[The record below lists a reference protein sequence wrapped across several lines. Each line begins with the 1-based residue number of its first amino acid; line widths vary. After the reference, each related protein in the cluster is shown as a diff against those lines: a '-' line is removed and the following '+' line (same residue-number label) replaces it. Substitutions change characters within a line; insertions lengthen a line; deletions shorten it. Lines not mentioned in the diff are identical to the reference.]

1 MVYCLAMSKSSRLFL
16 LIPLIP
22 TVIYVLFLLFYPNRD
37 VLILWRREFNAPL
50 DALLPLIVSVLV
62 YTVLALLLARRVK
75 ADQPLSRAQRSGLI
89 ALAIVGGL
97 AIQWSVT
104 RVTEADPLVGIAWRT
119 YAIKSNGYWAVG
131 AQVQDVVS
139 FIGHYPQNATDYPVH
154 PMRHPPAL
162 SLVFWFGAQMFK
174 LAPNLATPIADWLRP
189 YSCLSNVSTMVPANQ
204 MASGAFGA
212 VLEIVLAML
221 TVVPLY
227 GLVKRL
233 AGSQAAVWAV
243 LLYPLTPGFGMWVA
257 QFDRSFALA
266 AILVLY
272 LCEDI
277 VTRNSYR
284 NAFLAGL
291 VLSVAT
297 FASFGNLP
305 IGMFAAIYV
314 LVRIFQT
321 HPLQELRHFAAWR
334 NRIAQAALAVLG
346 TVSIWAL
353 AFVFFGLNPFHLY
366 RVIMDSHLGI
376 EFPYWPFVVWNP
388 WDIMTFIGLPLVA
401 ITIFAGWKRAAPLAA
416 AFCIT
421 LFTLAVLGIARAETG
436 RVWLFFTPLAVGTAA
451 IVLARRKGVEQTL
464 VVGLLALQLVVQ
476 AAVMRVLND
485 YGYTPAMM
493 APVTVPADAKQID
506 TRFGASGQI
515 ALLGYQLGDL
525 QPGGYHKI
533 TLYWQRKSPDPI
545 DTAYKVFIHVAMDQS
560 DQGRITS
567 SDTAP
572 VDWLYPTTCWQPEQI
587 VADEHPLVIP
597 QDATPGSY
605 PVFVGLYDPVNKVR
619 PPTFASP
626 PAQQMYG
633 SILLPEPAHVVEKK

>member
-1 MVYCLAMSKSSRLFL
+1 MSKSSRFFL

-22 TVIYVLFLLFYPNRD
+22 TVIYVLSLLFYPNRD

-50 DALLPLIVSVLV
+50 EALLPLILSVLV
-62 YTVLALLLARRVK
+62 YVVLALLLARRVK
-75 ADQPLSRAQRSGLI
+75 ADQPLSRAQRGALI
-89 ALAIVGGL
+89 VLSIVGGL

-104 RVTEADPLVGIAWRT
+104 RVTETDPLVGIAWRT
-119 YAIKSNGYWAVG
+119 YAIKSNGYWSVG
-131 AQVQDVVS
+131 AQVQDVAS
-139 FIGHYPQNATDYPVH
+139 FIGEYPQHATDYPVH

-162 SLVFWFGAQMFK
+162 SLVFWFGAQAFK
-174 LAPNLATPIADWLRP
+174 LAPSLATPIADWLRP
-189 YSCLSNVSTMVPANQ
+189 YSCLSNVSTLVPANQ

-212 VLEIVLAML
+212 ALEIVLAML
-221 TVVPLY
+221 TVLPLY

-233 AGSQAAVWAV
+233 AGTQAAVWAV

-277 VTRNSYR
+277 VTKNSYR

-291 VLSVAT
+291 VLSVAS

-305 IGMFAAIYV
+305 IGLFAAIYV

-321 HPLQELRHFAAWR
+321 QPLDELRHLAAWR
-334 NRIAQAALAVLG
+334 SRIIQAALAVLG
-346 TVSIWAL
+346 TASIWVL
-353 AFVFFGLNPFHLY
+353 AYLLFGLNPFDLY
-366 RVIMDSHLGI
+366 HVIMQSHLSI
-376 EFPYWPFVVWNP
+376 DFPYWPFVVWNP

-401 ITIFAGWKRAAPLAA
+401 ITIFAGWKRALPLTA

-421 LFTLAVLGIARAETG
+421 LFALSVLGVARAETG
-436 RVWLFFTPLAVGTAA
+436 RVWLFFTPLAVGAAA
-451 IVLARRKGVEQTL
+451 IVLVRRKGVEQTV
-464 VVGLLALQLVVQ
+464 VVGLLAVQLVVQ
-476 AAVMRVLND
+476 ASVMRVLND
-485 YGYTPAMM
+485 YGYTPAMV
-493 APVTVPADAKQID
+493 APVTVPADATQID

-515 ALLGYQLGDL
+515 ALLAYQLGDL

-533 TLYWQRKSPDPI
+533 TLYWQRKSPEPI
-545 DTAYKVFIHVAMDQS
+545 DTAYKVFIHVATDQS

-587 VADEHPLVIP
+587 VADEHPLVVP
-597 QDATPGSY
+597 QDTKPGDY
-605 PVFVGLYDPVNKVR
+605 PVFVGLYDPVSKVR

-633 SILLPEPAHVVEKK
+633 SILLPEPAHVVEKNSQP

>member
-1 MVYCLAMSKSSRLFL
+1 MSKSSRFFL

-22 TVIYVLFLLFYPNRD
+22 TVIYVLSLLFYPNRD

-50 DALLPLIVSVLV
+50 EALLPLIISVLV
-62 YTVLALLLARRVK
+62 YVVLALLLARRVK
-75 ADQPLSRAQRSGLI
+75 ADQPLSRAQRGALI
-89 ALAIVGGL
+89 VLSIVGGL

-104 RVTEADPLVGIAWRT
+104 RVTETDPLVGIAWRT
-119 YAIKSNGYWAVG
+119 YAIKSNGYWSVG
-131 AQVQDVVS
+131 AQVQDVAS
-139 FIGHYPQNATDYPVH
+139 FIGEYPQHATDYPVH

-162 SLVFWFGAQMFK
+162 SLVFWFGAQAFK
-174 LAPNLATPIADWLRP
+174 LAPSQATPIADWLRP
-189 YSCLSNVSTMVPANQ
+189 YSCLSNVSTLVPANQ

-212 VLEIVLAML
+212 ALEIVLAML
-221 TVVPLY
+221 TVLPLY

-233 AGSQAAVWAV
+233 AGTQAAVWAV

-277 VTRNSYR
+277 VTKNSYR

-291 VLSVAT
+291 VLSVAS

-305 IGMFAAIYV
+305 IGLFAAIYV

-321 HPLQELRHFAAWR
+321 QPLDELRHLAAWR
-334 NRIAQAALAVLG
+334 SRIIQAALAVLG
-346 TVSIWAL
+346 TASIWVL
-353 AFVFFGLNPFHLY
+353 AYLLFGLNPFDLY
-366 RVIMDSHLGI
+366 HVIMQSHLSI
-376 EFPYWPFVVWNP
+376 DFPYWPFVVWNP

-401 ITIFAGWKRAAPLAA
+401 ITIFAGWKRALPLTA

-421 LFTLAVLGIARAETG
+421 LFALSVLGVARAETG
-436 RVWLFFTPLAVGTAA
+436 RVWLFFTPLAVGAAA
-451 IVLARRKGVEQTL
+451 IVLVRRKGVEQTV
-464 VVGLLALQLVVQ
+464 VVGLLAVQLVVQ
-476 AAVMRVLND
+476 ASVMRVLND

-493 APVTVPADAKQID
+493 APVTVPADATQID

-515 ALLGYQLGDL
+515 ALLAYQLGDL

-533 TLYWQRKSPDPI
+533 TLYWQRKSPEPI
-545 DTAYKVFIHVAMDQS
+545 DTAYKVFIHVATDQS

-587 VADEHPLVIP
+587 VADEHPLVVP
-597 QDATPGSY
+597 QDAKPGDY
-605 PVFVGLYDPVNKVR
+605 PVFVGLYDPVSKVR

-633 SILLPEPAHVVEKK
+633 SILLPEPAHVVEKNSQP